1 MSASPGLGEQAP
13 GAVDGPRKLHVEV
26 TTRCNLACGMCLRN
40 AWDEV
45 AGDMAAETLR
55 VLVEQFAALP
65 SAQAVQFSGFG
76 EPLAHPGIVEF
87 VHSAAEAGLTT
98 ELVTNGALFTREL
111 GIALIDAGL
120 ECLTVSACGETG
132 LLPEARW
139 NLSFLRGRPMS
150 AGRGLPKVRLHAV
163 ITRSNVQTLPHLRS
177 MAMAIGA
184 TEISLSHL
192 LPHTPEMAEQA
203 LYGSRL
209 PAARAA
215 PGTPPATWA
224 PHIILPPLEWSPAE
238 SRAVA
243 GLLAGQPHVT
253 LGRTTIDFGHT
264 ACPFVEEDRAA
275 IGWRGDLA
283 PCLPLLHTHP
293 VVTRQRSRLVRQ
305 WHVGNIT
312 ETPLPMLWRS
322 PDYTE
327 FRCRVRDFSF
337 PPCPNCG
344 GCEMIDA
351 NESDCYGNPF
361 PVCGDCL
368 YARGLVRCP

>member
-1 MSASPGLGEQAP
+1 MSATPEPTEQPRTA
-13 GAVDGPRKLHVEV
+13 ADGPRKLHVEV
-26 TTRCNLACGMCLRN
+26 TTRCNLACDMCLRN
-40 AWDEV
+40 AWDESG
-45 AGDMAAETLR
+45 GDMAAETFR
-55 VLVEQFAALP
+55 VLVEQFSTLP
-65 SAQAVQFSGFG
+65 SARAVQFSGFG
-76 EPLAHPGIVEF
+76 EPLCHPRIIEF
-87 VHSAAEAGLTT
+87 VRRATEARLMT
-98 ELVTNGALFTREL
+98 EIITNGALFTREL
-111 GIALIDAGL
+111 GAELVEAGL
-120 ECLTVSACGETG
+120 ERLTVSACGETG
-132 LLPEARW
+132 LLPEARR
-139 NLSFLRGRPMS
+139 NLSFLRGRPLS

-163 ITRSNVQTLPHLRS
+163 ITRSNVEALPHLRS

-192 LPHTPEMAEQA
+192 LPHTAQMAEQT

-209 PAARAA
+209 PVASAA
-215 PGTPPATWA
+215 PGTPPSAWA
-224 PHIILPPLEWSPAE
+224 PHIALPQLEWSPAE
-238 SRAVA
+238 SQAIA

-253 LGRTTIDFGHT
+253 VGRTRIDFGHS

-293 VVTRQRSRLVRQ
+293 VVTRNRSRLVRH
-305 WHVGNIT
+305 WHVGNIA
-312 ETPLPMLWRS
+312 ETPLPELWRS
-322 PDYTE
+322 RDYAA
-327 FRCRVRDFSF
+327 FRQRVRDFAF